1 MRVHAVLT
9 GPTDTDMNRGLD
21 IPKASRS
28 PSCEPSST
36 AWRRGRRT
44 SSRIPC
50 QRPWRRAGAGTDV
63 VHYLSETQGFSTFAR
78 DGGTVCHS
86 YSTGARGVEFL
97 IGYYPIL
104 DRVPKGRD
112 EGDAFQT
119 WLRLH
124 DEYDTR

>member
-1 MRVHAVLT
+1 MLT

-21 IPKASRS
+21 IPKASPESVVRAIFDGVEKGEEDIFPDPMSASMAEGWRS
-28 PSCEPSST
+28 
-36 AWRRGRRT
+36 
-44 SSRIPC
+44 
-50 QRPWRRAGAGTDV
+50 GTDV

-119 WLRLH
+119 WLRRH